1 MTQDCQIASS
11 LSKKVFMTKPAD
23 KGHAPLASVLLVDC
37 QGIFT
42 YQRGREDGVP
52 LPSYFVYL
60 SPKDVVEYL

>member
-1 MTQDCQIASS
+1 
-11 LSKKVFMTKPAD
+11 MTKPAD